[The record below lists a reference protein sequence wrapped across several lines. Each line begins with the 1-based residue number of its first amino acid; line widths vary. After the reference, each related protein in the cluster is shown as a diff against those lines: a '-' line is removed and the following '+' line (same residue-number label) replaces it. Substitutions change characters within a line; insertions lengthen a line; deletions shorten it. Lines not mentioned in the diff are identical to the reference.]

1 MRAVR
6 FGSIVLGVVGS
17 FLIALSLR
25 SAYFQSETEVA
36 EKRAKEAD
44 ARRLAEAIRGMEE
57 DERREAAAR
66 RDGSAAQRPVLEYII
81 AAPKGTP

>member
-17 FLIALSLR
+17 FLIAVSLC

-36 EKRAKEAD
+36 EQRAKEAD
-44 ARRLAEAIRGMEE
+44 ARRLAEVIRVIEE
-57 DERREAAAR
+57 DERREATAR
-66 RDGSAAQRPVLEYII
+66 RDGSVAQRPVLEYII